1 MSSIKLFKGV
11 PWGSDGL
18 NILRFPN
25 QAAQTAY
32 FDSLETYVPKEEIN
46 YDPRRGA
53 VLTLQESL
61 FDAREFNYL
70 AWYDDNDNPLYF
82 FIEDY
87 EYLND
92 NPTVAL
98 QITED
103 VWQNTQFKIKIN
115 NSKVHRRHMP
125 RWSGNTPLLYPI
137 DEGSPRSQT
146 CIRTQR
152 LDDSHRLYPNTYAF
166 LIITNKGWVGTN
178 HADGIHYYLTLAMIT
193 RERSATPIIR
203 APTQSGFTYS
213 YWLDP
218 LAENFLDQLSLNGVA
233 PDTINGIYII
243 PIFNANIVDPD
254 VIQSP
259 WRFKGLPDTSVDYMG
274 NVAGSNAFATLGDI
288 TLENDVFSLELDLP
302 QKGTANTPASWNL
315 EPQVFSDNV
324 RRYVLSDSSGY
335 PLLEIPN
342 DILWQNPVITSKPEL
357 KSLSPQ
363 LRIVVGN
370 DDIASPAN
378 GLECVLPLP
387 QVDVANSNWLSYA
400 TQQRAQQQSILE
412 NNISARYTQ
421 AAISL
426 LSGAGAGAAMG
437 GLYSESFGNPK
448 RSPGLA
454 AGAGAAMNVISGI
467 GSLANAYIQAGTDR
481 DNFKLNEQMI
491 KNKPAPPIGGSNP
504 FSLLDEGVT
513 LRTFD
518 GDDISKNIIWSQ
530 YKYAGVIVD
539 EFMPIELRT
548 RYYYDFIQT
557 QNISISGNINNA
569 QRLYLADLF
578 NNGVTVWHSETFT
591 GFDYNYDNI
600 EV

>member
-125 RWSGNTPLLYPI
+125 RWNGSQPILYPV
-137 DEGSPRSQT
+137 DEGKVRTET
-146 CIRTQR
+146 CIKTQR
-152 LDDSHRLYPNTYAF
+152 LDDQYTGHPNVYAV
-166 LIITNKGWVGTN
+166 LIITNKQWQTE
-178 HADGIHYYLTLAMIT
+178 AQTDGLFYYLTFSNITTPTAGKVHADDGYWIDPTNTDFLQQLA
-193 RERSATPIIR
+193 
-203 APTQSGFTYS
+203 
-213 YWLDP
+213 
-218 LAENFLDQLSLNGVA
+218 LAKIGTN
-233 PDTINGIYII
+233 TIVGIYIV
-243 PIFNANIVDPD
+243 PIFKAN
-254 VIQSP
+254 VIYSTSTDGVFRFINGGSTFQLPGATDYLHNITNYAKPQATIITTEFEKPAKNTSSGVTASP
-259 WRFKGLPDTSVDYMG
+259 AY
-274 NVAGSNAFATLGDI
+274 
-288 TLENDVFSLELDLP
+288 
-302 QKGTANTPASWNL
+302 
-315 EPQVFSDNV
+315 EPQVYADNV
-324 RRYVLSDSSGY
+324 RRNVLTDPAGY
-335 PLLEIPN
+335 PLLEIPAN
-342 DILWQNPVITSKPEL
+342 LAWNADQITVYPEIRC
-357 KSLSPQ
+357 LSPQ
-363 LRIVVGN
+363 LRLVVG
-370 DDIASPAN
+370 DSTSSTVAN
-378 GLECVLPLP
+378 GMECVIPLP
-387 QVDVANSNWLSYA
+387 MVDIANSNWLNYTS
-400 TQQRAQQQSILE
+400 QERAQQQSILE
-412 NNISARYTQ
+412 NNISSRYTQ

-426 LSGAGAGAAMG
+426 ITGAGAGAAMG

-448 RSPGLA
+448 RSPGMAAA
-454 AGAGAAMNVISGI
+454 AGGAMNIISGI
-467 GSLANAYIQAGTDR
+467 GSLANSYVQAGTDR
-481 DNFKLNEQMI
+481 DNFRLNEQMI
-491 KNKPAPPIGGSNP
+491 KNKPAPPLGGSNP
-504 FSLLDEGVT
+504 SSLVDEGIA
-513 LRTFD
+513 LRTFE

-539 EFMPIELRT
+539 QFMPVTLRT

-569 QRLYLADLF
+569 QRSLLEAMF
-578 NNGVTVWHSETFT
+578 NQGVTVWHSETFT
-591 GFDYNYDNI
+591 GFNYNYDNI